1 MSIFHQR
8 PLSLLFKRRAL
19 KAKRSSRSAG
29 TAPLTSVLIAQHY
42 KKGLGF
48 RGCGEPVEPRIS
60 FTSGE
65 RVRNDEIN
73 DSLDFSIFGHY
84 SLIDYFY
91 FRRFIMNKQIS
102 LAEAKATLSECIRK
116 VESGKTVL
124 ITRHGK
130 PVAALVRAKDLE
142 NFERLK
148 KAGPEGGL
156 ASLAG
161 GWKDSEEVVRILDES
176 SRVGQRNVEMVNE

>member
-1 MSIFHQR
+1 M
-8 PLSLLFKRRAL
+8 K
-19 KAKRSSRSAG
+19 
-29 TAPLTSVLIAQHY
+29 
-42 KKGLGF
+42 
-48 RGCGEPVEPRIS
+48 
-60 FTSGE
+60 
-65 RVRNDEIN
+65 
-73 DSLDFSIFGHY
+73 
-84 SLIDYFY
+84 
-91 FRRFIMNKQIS
+91 KQIS

-116 VESGKTVL
+116 VEGGKTLL

-161 GWKDSEEVVRILDES
+161 GWKDSEEFVRILDES
-176 SRVGQRNVEMVNE
+176 SRVGQRNVEWVDE

>member
-1 MSIFHQR
+1 M
-8 PLSLLFKRRAL
+8 
-19 KAKRSSRSAG
+19 
-29 TAPLTSVLIAQHY
+29 
-42 KKGLGF
+42 KK
-48 RGCGEPVEPRIS
+48 
-60 FTSGE
+60 
-65 RVRNDEIN
+65 
-73 DSLDFSIFGHY
+73 
-84 SLIDYFY
+84 
-91 FRRFIMNKQIS
+91 MIS

-156 ASLAG
+156 ASLAD
-161 GWKDSEEVVRILDES
+161 GWEESEEFVRILDES
-176 SRVGQRNVEMVNE
+176 SRVGQRNVEMVDE